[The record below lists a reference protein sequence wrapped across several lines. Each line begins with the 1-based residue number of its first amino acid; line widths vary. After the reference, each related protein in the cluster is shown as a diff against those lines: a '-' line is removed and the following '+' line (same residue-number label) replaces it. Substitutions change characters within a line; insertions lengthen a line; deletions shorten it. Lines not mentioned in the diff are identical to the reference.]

1 MGRRVEIALG
11 IVVGALLLWNVSL
24 LSQYVDPARASAVE
38 MQTLRGAPL
47 PLVPLSLPLPADADT
62 AAAQPQPRLEQ
73 SKLVTELRALH
84 SWARVLSI
92 SNRRMLKAVQ
102 DTLLPKATSKEAR
115 AIFRPLLHI
124 AEATLRS
131 SISVDLQVGD
141 ALSLKKP
148 SAVFQTM
155 HPRIFCAIPTAWPRD
170 EYRFNALEETWT
182 KHCDV
187 IKFVVGTKTYEKY
200 NLATHKYAAK
210 FLHVPVT
217 RTEDPKVRNIW
228 EKSWRMWKLISHEYV
243 ESCDFFIKTDTDAFV
258 MVENLRAYL
267 RHYDAE
273 TKHYMGHTMLQR
285 WGTENVKFNIGAGY
299 VLSRASVRA
308 LGATFDSMPLNIDQ
322 VVGKMSC
329 VDREGAGEDPTM
341 SICLRDIGVLADNT
355 QDSRGRH
362 RFHPFRVVDHLNTPR
377 VHEDWYWSS
386 KTRDTGV
393 ERTCCAAF
401 PIMFHNYKDHGIAF
415 MRGYEELE
423 CVPLVAARARRP
435 RAAAAVQRNAYS
447 VRVCICTHSFLSL
460 SFLFAPPSLARSL
473 AGSYWFHESV
483 GGRDAF
489 RYSEPPDQGLFRYDP
504 DSIRFTIDPRHNSIR
519 DACGIG
525 GGPTCRGELPVL
537 GNRPRSKDLATA
549 FAYTHEGAGGTTT
562 KPCVD
567 TFCRDQK
574 VDSSGSAK
582 GKRV

>member
-1 MGRRVEIALG
+1 MTRESVRPGALETTALAFL
-11 IVVGALLLWNVSL
+11 VGALLLWNVSL
-24 LSQYVDPARASAVE
+24 LSQYADPVRAVAAE
-38 MQTLRGAPL
+38 TQTLRGAPL
-47 PLVPLSLPLPADADT
+47 PPPLLPLAT
-62 AAAQPQPRLEQ
+62 AAVIAAGPQHRLEQ
-73 SKLVTELRALH
+73 SKLVAELRALH

-92 SNRRMLKAVQ
+92 SNRRLLKAVQ
-102 DTLLPKATSKEAR
+102 NTLLPKATSKEAR
-115 AIFRPLLHI
+115 AVFRPLLHI

-141 ALSLKKP
+141 ALSLEKP
-148 SAVFQTM
+148 EAVFQTM

-170 EYRFNALEETWT
+170 EYRFNALEKTWT

-228 EKSWRMWKLISHEYV
+228 EKSWRMWKLISHDYV

-267 RHYDAE
+267 RHFDAE

-308 LGATFDSMPLNIDQ
+308 LGATFDNIPLNVDQ
-322 VVGKMSC
+322 IVGKMSC

-377 VHEDWYWSS
+377 VFEDWYWGS
-386 KTRDTGV
+386 KTRDTGI

-423 CVPLVAARARRP
+423 CVPFVRPSRSAARVCGTRLRHASAARVCGTRAPSLQRNQTNTNDECTHLTHLTVFHCSFHSLRTTRCASRQLLVSRICRRP
-435 RAAAAVQRNAYS
+435 
-447 VRVCICTHSFLSL
+447 
-460 SFLFAPPSLARSL
+460 
-473 AGSYWFHESV
+473 
-483 GGRDAF
+483 
-489 RYSEPPDQGLFRYDP
+489 
-504 DSIRFTIDPRHNSIR
+504 
-519 DACGIG
+519 
-525 GGPTCRGELPVL
+525 
-537 GNRPRSKDLATA
+537 
-549 FAYTHEGAGGTTT
+549 
-562 KPCVD
+562 
-567 TFCRDQK
+567 
-574 VDSSGSAK
+574 
-582 GKRV
+582 